1 MTDEI
6 ERINESNE
14 SALEAIKET
23 AFKVNAL
30 GEEIQ
35 PATAIEMVRLATAL
49 LNAACATPDCQ
60 EFTEDLADLTSVAFG
75 QAVLKNL
82 PGALADGGRMTAG
95 DKRFYIGVAEELGPD
110 WTEAFRMV
118 GAFMKRVE
126 PF

>member
-6 ERINESNE
+6 DRIDEANQSVLES
-14 SALEAIKET
+14 IKET

-30 GEEIQ
+30 GTEIQ

-49 LNAACATPDCQ
+49 LNAVAETPDYH
-60 EFTEDLADLTSVAFG
+60 EFTEDLCDLSAEATG
-75 QAVLKNL
+75 QVVLKRL
-82 PGALADGGRMTAG
+82 PHVLDGARMTTEA
-95 DKRFYIGVAEELGPD
+95 KAFWMTVADELGPD

-126 PF
+126 SF